1 MPPCAATYWSC
12 LPTGSLRMSISIS
25 HAASASSRGG
35 SVVRRAS
42 ASAFSRQTVYA
53 PEEPMPGARGH
64 VGHRGDL
71 QRLAAPVAD
80 QRLAQDRVA
89 DLARVVDLLE
99 LRVLQPVAALEDR
112 VREHVDVLV
121 DRPADQEAAVLAV
134 VGGQVG
140 AAAAERDAQRRA
152 AEDDA
157 HRPPGRS
164 GMRLEPLERLDRRPR
179 GCSTS
184 APSRARGSC
193 AESRWISGLSP
204 AQPRVAAGVLEL
216 RLDAEVAAITRD
228 RVVDDDRLVGAEVV
242 DGEARLPRARPARS
256 GSRSRSPARRGSSS
270 AGGRRRARAAAS
282 GRRAARGRSRTRGRA
297 CSARRG
303 SRRSGRRPR

>member
-42 ASAFSRQTVYA
+42 ASAFSRQTVNA
-53 PEEPMPGARGH
+53 PEEPMPVPAGTSATEAISSGSPRQCRH
-64 VGHRGDL
+64 
-71 QRLAAPVAD
+71 

-121 DRPADQEAAVLAV
+121 DRPADEEAAVLAV
-134 VGGQVG
+134 VGRQVG

-157 HRPPGRS
+157 HRGRLQDDLGCARAS
-164 GMRLEPLERLDRRPR
+164 PACARSPRDRRP
-179 GCSTS
+179 S
-184 APSRARGSC
+184 APSRARGSSRV
-193 AESRWISGLSP
+193 SRWISGLSP
-204 AQPRVAAGVLEL
+204 AQPRVAARVLEHGL
-216 RLDAEVAAITRD
+216 TR
-228 RVVDDDRLVGAEVV
+228 RV
-242 DGEARLPRARPARS
+242 RA
-256 GSRSRSPARRGSSS
+256 
-270 AGGRRRARAAAS
+270 
-282 GRRAARGRSRTRGRA
+282 
-297 CSARRG
+297 
-303 SRRSGRRPR
+303 